1 MERIR
6 VSKVEGVYLL
16 RRGTRFDGTLHLMPH
31 HLVFSYLPSPPADA
45 PADAKP
51 PRQKEVWIT
60 YPMINY
66 CSLKPCPPILRQEPS
81 IRIRC
86 RDFTF
91 FAFFFPNEK
100 KARDVY
106 DSIRALSCKIGRLDK
121 LLAFS
126 YQPKPPEDQQNG
138 WDIYDA
144 RREWKRLGISPKDTE
159 KGWRISEVNVEYK
172 YAPTYPALLVVPTNV
187 SDSVLRYAGEYRSRQ
202 RIPALVYR
210 HPINNCSITRSS
222 QPTPGLRGNRNP
234 QDERLVAAIWA
245 TNRGWKPANTSSS
258 NSTELT
264 PDTSVVNLNDSSA
277 NSSFVG
283 TVDENTN
290 TGRTTADDLTASSE
304 TDPDAPKVYGA
315 QQRNLIVDA
324 RPTVNAY
331 AMQAVGLGS
340 EKMDYYPG
348 AEKAYLGIDNIHV
361 MRKSL
366 DTVIEALKESD
377 LVPFPP
383 NRQLLA
389 KSNWIKHIANI
400 LDGTALIARTV
411 GIMHSHVLIHCS
423 DGWDRTSQ
431 LSALSQILLDP
442 YYRTLEGFIVLV
454 EKDWLSFGHM
464 FRHRSGFLSHEKW
477 FTIENEKIERKSDG
491 TGGSNPFENALRGAR
506 GLFNR
511 HNESNES
518 LNQLPE
524 TNVPENGTDVAE
536 PTSAKPAQI
545 GAAEEHRITKVNEL
559 SPVFHQFLDCVYQLH
574 YQHPT
579 RFEFS
584 ERFLRRLLYHLYSCQ
599 YGTFLFDNEKER
611 IDTRAKERTRS
622 VWDYFLCRKQ
632 EFMNPNYEPEI
643 DDAVRGKERMIFP
656 RKGEARWWAECFGR
670 TDEEMNSFGSQLP
683 PTLTPQTSNA
693 STGRSGTS
701 TPIVQEPIVTGTET
715 AEGATGA
722 GTTVHPP
729 PTHAV
734 GDRSPMASNTPKPL
748 DAAAALG
755 QDLRQG
761 VMASFEK
768 LGFTGNG
775 NRAASPAA
783 ASSRPSEDVASD
795 IVKPSSDLS
804 ADMDTDRPAQD
815 VTQDTVDKKPEE
827 PIQDNENTSSGVKTE
842 QPTEPVSHQAVDLGL
857 GADIVE
863 KKAENRSRSRQK
875 PSQAVAAKK
884 EVEMEMQ

>member
-6 VSKVEGVYLL
+6 ISKVEGVYLL

-45 PADAKP
+45 PPNSKP

-66 CSLKPCPPILRQEPS
+66 CVLKPCPPVLRQESS

-91 FAFFFPNEK
+91 FAFFFPDEK

-106 DSIRALSCKIGRLDK
+106 ESIRALSCKIGRLDK

-126 YQPKPPEDQQNG
+126 YQPKPPEDKQDG
-138 WDIYDA
+138 WSIYDA
-144 RREWKRLGISPKDTE
+144 RREWRRLGISSKDTE
-159 KGWRISEVNVEYK
+159 KGWRISEVNIEYK
-172 YAPTYPALLVVPTNV
+172 YSATYPALIVVPTAV

-222 QPTPGLRGNRNP
+222 QPTPGLRGNRNA

-245 TNRGWKPANTSSS
+245 TNRGWKPTTTPSGSV
-258 NSTELT
+258 EFT
-264 PDTSVVNLNDSSA
+264 PDTSVVNLSESSA
-277 NSSFVG
+277 SSSFVG
-283 TVDENTN
+283 AGDGSENTGKP
-290 TGRTTADDLTASSE
+290 TVDDLTASSE
-304 TDPDAPKVYGA
+304 SDVDLPKVYGA

-340 EKMDYYPG
+340 EKMDHYPG

-366 DTVIEALKESD
+366 DMVVEALKESD

-477 FTIENEKIERKSDG
+477 FTIENEKIERKYDVPG
-491 TGGSNPFENALRGAR
+491 AGNAFENAIRGAR

-524 TNVPENGTDVAE
+524 TNLPDTVPDIPDA
-536 PTSAKPAQI
+536 PPLKPVQT
-545 GAAEEHRITKVNEL
+545 GAAEEHRVTKVNEL

-579 RFEFS
+579 RFEFN

-611 IDTRAKERTRS
+611 VETRAKERTRS

-632 EFMNPNYEPEI
+632 EFMNPKYDPEI

-670 TDEEMNSFGSQLP
+670 TDEEMNVFGPQAP
-683 PTLTPQTSNA
+683 PSLTPQTSNA
-693 STGRSGTS
+693 SHDRSGTS
-701 TPIVQEPIVTGTET
+701 TPIIHEPIVTGTET
-715 AEGATGA
+715 AESATGA
-722 GTTVHPP
+722 GAAVHSPR
-729 PTHAV
+729 TNAV
-734 GDRSPMASNTPKPL
+734 GDRSPRTSSTPKPL

-761 VMASFEK
+761 VIASFER
-768 LGFTGNG
+768 LGITGSSS
-775 NRAASPAA
+775 ASKGTSPPGER
-783 ASSRPSEDVASD
+783 SSEELAQEA
-795 IVKPSSDLS
+795 VKPSSKLNVDLEVVEKAEEVKKES
-804 ADMDTDRPAQD
+804 D
-815 VTQDTVDKKPEE
+815 VEL
-827 PIQDNENTSSGVKTE
+827 SE
-842 QPTEPVSHQAVDLGL
+842 QPTEENAKNGAGEIAEELAEQKPAQDPSLGLGL
-857 GADIVE
+857 GANIIE
-863 KKAENRSRSRQK
+863 KQAENRSRSRK
-875 PSQAVAAKK
+875 PSHNPEAK
-884 EVEMEMQ
+884 EVEIEMQ

>member
-1 MERIR
+1 M
-6 VSKVEGVYLL
+6 SKVEGVYLL

-31 HLVFSYLPSPPADA
+31 HIVFSYLPSPPVDA
-45 PADAKP
+45 APDAKP

-60 YPMINY
+60 YPMISY
-66 CSLKPCPPILRQEPS
+66 CCLKPCPPVLRQEPS

-91 FAFFFPNEK
+91 FAFFFPDEK

-126 YQPKPPEDQQNG
+126 YQPKPLEDQQQG

-144 RREWKRLGISPKDTE
+144 RREWKRLGISPKDSE
-159 KGWRISEVNVEYK
+159 KGWRISEINMEYK
-172 YAPTYPALLVVPTNV
+172 YSKTYPALLVVPSKV

-234 QDERLVAAIWA
+234 QDERLVAAIFA
-245 TNRGWKPANTSSS
+245 TNRGWKAANAPPQNTLDS
-258 NSTELT
+258 T
-264 PDTSVVNLNDSSA
+264 PDSSVVNLNESSA

-283 TVDENTN
+283 VVDAEAVKSGKTTV
-290 TGRTTADDLTASSE
+290 DDLTESSE
-304 TDPDAPKVYGA
+304 TDADIPKVYGA

-377 LVPFPP
+377 LVSFPP

-491 TGGSNPFENALRGAR
+491 QGGGNPFENALRGAR

-511 HNESNES
+511 QNESSES

-524 TNVPENGTDVAE
+524 TNGTENVTDITDTAS
-536 PTSAKPAQI
+536 PKPARI
-545 GAAEEHRITKVNEL
+545 GAAEEHRVTKPNEL

-611 IDTRAKERTRS
+611 MENNAKERTRS

-632 EFMNPNYEPEI
+632 EFMNPKYDPEI

-670 TDEEMNSFGSQLP
+670 TDEEMNVFGPQAP
-683 PTLTPQTSNA
+683 PNLTPQTS
-693 STGRSGTS
+693 SWKSGTN
-701 TPIVQEPIVTGTET
+701 TPILQEPIVTGTET

-722 GTTVHPP
+722 GTAIDLP

-734 GDRSPMASNTPKPL
+734 GERSTSVSSGSTPF
-748 DAAAALG
+748 DAATALG
-755 QDLRQG
+755 DLKQG
-761 VMASFEK
+761 FVASMEK
-768 LGFTGNG
+768 LGIG
-775 NRAASPAA
+775 SPGGL
-783 ASSRPSEDVASD
+783 STSRGVSTAHSGGRLSGDMGRDATR
-795 IVKPSSDLS
+795 LS
-804 ADMDTDRPAQD
+804 ADVGREPRRLSADLSGQNDRR
-815 VTQDTVDKKPEE
+815 E
-827 PIQDNENTSSGVKTE
+827 
-842 QPTEPVSHQAVDLGL
+842 
-857 GADIVE
+857 
-863 KKAENRSRSRQK
+863 RSRSK
-875 PSQAVAAKK
+875 SK
-884 EVEMEMQ
+884 EVEVEMQ

>member
-6 VSKVEGVYLL
+6 VSKVEDVYLL
-16 RRGTRFDGTLHLMPH
+16 RRGVRFDGTLHLMPH
-31 HLVFSYLPSPPADA
+31 HLVFSYLPSKPADA
-45 PADAKP
+45 PPDAKP

-60 YPMINY
+60 YPMVNY
-66 CSLKPCPPILRQEPS
+66 CCLKSCPPVMRQQPS

-91 FAFFFPNEK
+91 FAFFFPDEK

-126 YQPKPPEDQQNG
+126 YQPKPPEDQFNS

-144 RREWKRLGISPKDTE
+144 SREFKRLGISPKDSE
-159 KGWRISEVNVEYK
+159 KGWRISEINAEYK
-172 YAPTYPALLVVPTNV
+172 YSKTYPALIAVPSKV
-187 SDSVLRYAGEYRSRQ
+187 SDSVLRYAGAYRSRQ

-210 HPINNCSITRSS
+210 HPLNNCSITRSS
-222 QPTPGLRGNRNP
+222 QPTPGITGNRNP

-245 TNRGWKPANTSSS
+245 TNRGWNPAP
-258 NSTELT
+258 T
-264 PDTSVVNLNDSSA
+264 PDLARSTADLTIENGSSA
-277 NSSFVG
+277 DSSFVG
-283 TVDENTN
+283 IGDAEAVN
-290 TGRTTADDLTASSE
+290 TGRTLADDLSGSAESDE
-304 TDPDAPKVYGA
+304 NGPKVYGA

-340 EKMDYYPG
+340 EKMDHYPG

-366 DTVIEALKESD
+366 NTVIDALKESD
-377 LVPFPP
+377 LTSFPP
-383 NRQLLA
+383 NQQLLA
-389 KSNWIKHIANI
+389 KSGWVKHTANI
-400 LDGTALIARTV
+400 LDGVALIARRV
-411 GIMHSHVLIHCS
+411 GIMHSHALIHCS

-442 YYRTLEGFIVLV
+442 YYRTMEGFIVLV
-454 EKDWLSFGHM
+454 EKDWLSYGHM
-464 FRHRSGFLSHEKW
+464 FRHRTGFLSHEKW
-477 FTIENEKIERKSDG
+477 FSIENERIERKTDG
-491 TGGSNPFENALRGAR
+491 QGGGNAFENALRGAK
-506 GLFNR
+506 GFFNR
-511 HNESNES
+511 QNESNES

-524 TNVPENGTDVAE
+524 TNSTENVGGVSDATA
-536 PTSAKPAQI
+536 AKPSSKI
-545 GAAEEHRITKVNEL
+545 GAAEEHRVTKVNEL
-559 SPVFHQFLDCVYQLH
+559 SPVFHQFLDCVYQLQ

-611 IDTRAKERTRS
+611 MEAKAKERTRS

-632 EFMNPNYEPEI
+632 EFLNPKYDPVV
-643 DDAVRGKERMIFP
+643 DDSVRGKERMIFP

-670 TDEEMNSFGSQLP
+670 TDDEMNLYGPQLP
-683 PTLTPQTSNA
+683 PSLTPQTSNV
-693 STGRSGTS
+693 SNGRSGTN
-701 TPIVQEPIVTGTET
+701 TPLRNEPIVTGTET

-722 GTTVHPP
+722 GTTADLP

-734 GDRSPMASNTPKPL
+734 EERSSSVSAASPTPF

-755 QDLRQG
+755 QDLKQG
-761 VMASFEK
+761 LVAGMGR
-768 LGFTGNG
+768 LGIGG
-775 NRAASPAA
+775 LSP
-783 ASSRPSEDVASD
+783 RPSMESNR
-795 IVKPSSDLS
+795 PSPRLS
-804 ADMDTDRPAQD
+804 TDTSAQNDRQ
-815 VTQDTVDKKPEE
+815 
-827 PIQDNENTSSGVKTE
+827 
-842 QPTEPVSHQAVDLGL
+842 
-857 GADIVE
+857 
-863 KKAENRSRSRQK
+863 RSRSRGK
-875 PSQAVAAKK
+875 ETRGDV
-884 EVEMEMQ
+884 EVEMQ

>member
-1 MERIR
+1 
-6 VSKVEGVYLL
+6 
-16 RRGTRFDGTLHLMPH
+16 MPH
-31 HLVFSYLPSPPADA
+31 HIVFSYLPSPPPDT
-45 PADAKP
+45 PPDAKP

-60 YPMINY
+60 YPMISY
-66 CSLKPCPPILRQEPS
+66 CCLKPLPPVLRQEPS

-86 RDFTF
+86 RDFTY
-91 FAFFFPNEK
+91 FAFYFPDEK

-126 YQPKPPEDQQNG
+126 YSPKPPEDQQNG

-159 KGWRISEVNVEYK
+159 KGWRISEINLEYK
-172 YAPTYPALLVVPTNV
+172 VQKAHVYAQTCDLITKQYSKTYPALLVVPSNV

-245 TNRGWKPANTSSS
+245 TNRGWKATQPPTPRSAG
-258 NSTELT
+258 LT
-264 PDTSVVNLNDSSA
+264 PDSSVINLNESST

-283 TVDENTN
+283 VVDTETANPARTTVDN
-290 TGRTTADDLTASSE
+290 LTDSSE
-304 TDPDAPKVYGA
+304 STEADIPKVYGA

-366 DTVIEALKESD
+366 DTIIEALKDSD
-377 LVPFPP
+377 ITPLPP

-389 KSNWIKHIANI
+389 KSNWIKHISNI
-400 LDGTALIARTV
+400 LDGVALIARTV

-477 FTIENEKIERKSDG
+477 FTIENERIERD
-491 TGGSNPFENALRGAR
+491 TPGGSNPFENALRGAR

-524 TNVPENGTDVAE
+524 TNNTENVADATDTA
-536 PTSAKPAQI
+536 PPKPSKF
-545 GAAEEHRITKVNEL
+545 GAAEEHRVTKVNEL
-559 SPVFHQFLDCVYQLH
+559 SPVFHQFLDCVFQLVH
-574 YQHPT
+574 QHPT

-611 IDTRAKERTRS
+611 IDTRARERTRS

-632 EFMNPNYEPEI
+632 EFMNPNYDPEI
-643 DDAVRGKERMIFP
+643 DDSVRGKERMIFP

-670 TDEEMNSFGSQLP
+670 TDEEMNVVGPQAP
-683 PTLTPQTSNA
+683 PNLTPQTSNV
-693 STGRSGTS
+693 SNGRSGTS
-701 TPIVQEPIVTGTET
+701 TPIPEEPIVTGTES

-722 GTTVHPP
+722 GSTAELP
-729 PTHAV
+729 PTHAI
-734 GDRSPMASNTPKPL
+734 GERPASVPITPSPL

-755 QDLRQG
+755 QDFRQG
-761 VMASFEK
+761 LVAGIEK
-768 LGFTGNG
+768 LGIGKTGVSG
-775 NRAASPAA
+775 PDKGASPV
-783 ASSRPSEDVASD
+783 SGQSR
-795 IVKPSSDLS
+795 LS
-804 ADMDTDRPAQD
+804 ADVGREATRLSADL
-815 VTQDTVDKKPEE
+815 
-827 PIQDNENTSSGVKTE
+827 NEQNGRERS
-842 QPTEPVSHQAVDLGL
+842 Q
-857 GADIVE
+857 
-863 KKAENRSRSRQK
+863 SRSKGEEVRQEI
-875 PSQAVAAKK
+875 
-884 EVEMEMQ
+884 EVEMQ

>member
-16 RRGTRFDGTLHLMPH
+16 RRGTRLDGTLHLMPH
-31 HLVFSYLPSPPADA
+31 HMVFSYLPSAPADA
-45 PADAKP
+45 PPDAKP
-51 PRQKEVWIT
+51 PRQKETWIT

-66 CSLKPCPPILRQEPS
+66 CCLKPCPPMLRQEAS

-91 FAFFFPNEK
+91 FAFFFPDEK

-106 DSIRALSCKIGRLDK
+106 DSIRALSCRIGRLDK

-138 WDIYDA
+138 WAIYDA

-159 KGWRISEVNVEYK
+159 KGWRVSEINIEYK
-172 YAPTYPALLVVPTNV
+172 YSATYPALLVVPTNV

-210 HPINNCSITRSS
+210 HPVNNCSITRSS
-222 QPTPGLRGNRNP
+222 QPTPGLRGNRNA

-245 TNRGWKPANTSSS
+245 TNRGWKPATAPSSAS
-258 NSTELT
+258 ADFT
-264 PDTSVVNLNDSSA
+264 PDSSVVNLNESSA

-283 TVDENTN
+283 TLDAERPKAT
-290 TGRTTADDLTASSE
+290 RTTADDLTGSSE
-304 TDPDAPKVYGA
+304 TDPDLPKVYGA

-340 EKMDYYPG
+340 ERMDYYPG

-366 DTVIEALKESD
+366 DTVIDALKESD
-377 LVPFPP
+377 LVSFTP

-400 LDGTALIARTV
+400 LEGTALIARTV

-477 FTIENEKIERKSDG
+477 FTIENEKIERKHDG
-491 TGGSNPFENALRGAR
+491 QGGSNPFENALRGAR

-511 HNESNES
+511 HNDSNES

-524 TNVPENGTDVAE
+524 TNSTDNVTDVADTAL
-536 PTSAKPAQI
+536 PKPAHV
-545 GAAEEHRITKVNEL
+545 GAAEEHRVTKVNEL

-574 YQHPT
+574 YQYPT
-579 RFEFS
+579 RFEFN
-584 ERFLRRLLYHLYSCQ
+584 ERFLKRLLYHLYSCQ

-611 IDTRAKERTRS
+611 VDNRAKERTRS

-632 EFMNPNYEPEI
+632 EFMNPKYDPDI

-656 RKGEARWWAECFGR
+656 RKGEVRWWAEYFGR
-670 TDEEMNSFGSQLP
+670 TDEEMNSFGPQAPSNLI
-683 PTLTPQTSNA
+683 PQTSNA
-693 STGRSGTS
+693 SSGRSGTS
-701 TPIVQEPIVTGTET
+701 TPIPQEPIVTGTET

-722 GTTVHPP
+722 GTTASPP
-729 PTHAV
+729 PAFAV
-734 GDRSPMASNTPKPL
+734 GDQSPNHSVSNTPKPF

-761 VMASFEK
+761 VLAGFEK
-768 LGFTGNG
+768 LGITGNG
-775 NRAASPAA
+775 SRVAKPA
-783 ASSRPSEDVASD
+783 ASSSEPTEDVRRDA
-795 IVKPSSDLS
+795 VKPSSDYSTDRSSHTS
-804 ADMDTDRPAQD
+804 ADKSVDHATQQSTDEGAGPLTD
-815 VTQDTVDKKPEE
+815 PTVREA
-827 PIQDNENTSSGVKTE
+827 
-842 QPTEPVSHQAVDLGL
+842 TEPEPTPDVDLGL
-857 GADIVE
+857 GADLVE
-863 KKAENRSRSRQK
+863 TKVENRSRSRK
-875 PSQAVAAKK
+875 PSQNREVKD
-884 EVEMEMQ
+884 EVEMDMQ

>member
-1 MERIR
+1 
-6 VSKVEGVYLL
+6 VEQY
-16 RRGTRFDGTLHLMPH
+16 
-31 HLVFSYLPSPPADA
+31 SA
-45 PADAKP
+45 
-51 PRQKEVWIT
+51 
-60 YPMINY
+60 
-66 CSLKPCPPILRQEPS
+66 
-81 IRIRC
+81 
-86 RDFTF
+86 
-91 FAFFFPNEK
+91 
-100 KARDVY
+100 
-106 DSIRALSCKIGRLDK
+106 
-121 LLAFS
+121 
-126 YQPKPPEDQQNG
+126 
-138 WDIYDA
+138 
-144 RREWKRLGISPKDTE
+144 
-159 KGWRISEVNVEYK
+159 
-172 YAPTYPALLVVPTNV
+172 TYPALLVVPTNV
-187 SDSVLRYAGEYRSRQ
+187 SDSVLRYAGEYRSRH

-210 HPINNCSITRSS
+210 HPVNNCSITRSS
-222 QPTPGLRGNRNP
+222 QPTPGLRGNRNA

-245 TNRGWKPANTSSS
+245 TNRGWKAANAPSGSA
-258 NSTELT
+258 EFT
-264 PDTSVVNLNDSSA
+264 PDTSVFNLDESSI
-277 NSSFVG
+277 NSLFVG
-283 TVDENTN
+283 AMDAETQKN
-290 TGRTTADDLTASSE
+290 GRTTAEDLTGSGE
-304 TDPDAPKVYGA
+304 TDLDLPKVYGA

-366 DTVIEALKESD
+366 DTVIDALKESD
-377 LVPFPP
+377 LVSFPP

-442 YYRTLEGFIVLV
+442 YYRTLEGFIVLI

-477 FTIENEKIERKSDG
+477 FTIENEKIERKHDG
-491 TGGSNPFENALRGAR
+491 QGGSNPFENALRGAR

-524 TNVPENGTDVAE
+524 TNVGENVTDATDTAS
-536 PTSAKPAQI
+536 PKPAPI
-545 GAAEEHRITKVNEL
+545 GAAEEHRVTKVNEL

-632 EFMNPNYEPEI
+632 EFMNPKYEPEI
-643 DDAVRGKERMIFP
+643 DDGVRGKERMIFP

-670 TDEEMNSFGSQLP
+670 TDEEMNVFGPQAP
-683 PTLTPQTSNA
+683 PNLTPQTSNT
-693 STGRSGTS
+693 SNGRSGTS
-701 TPIVQEPIVTGTET
+701 TPISHEPVVTGTES

-722 GTTVHPP
+722 GTTAILP

-734 GDRSPMASNTPKPL
+734 EGRSSNVSSTSRPF
-748 DAAAALG
+748 DTAAALG

-768 LGFTGNG
+768 LGITGNA
-775 NRAASPAA
+775 NRESTPAA
-783 ASSRPSEDVASD
+783 GSGRPSEDVGREA
-795 IVKPSSDLS
+795 VKTSSDLS
-804 ADMDTDRPAQD
+804 VDAKVDRSVDEAPVQASEQITDHD
-815 VTQDTVDKKPEE
+815 VVGSANDPLKP
-827 PIQDNENTSSGVKTE
+827 TSE
-842 QPTEPVSHQAVDLGL
+842 QPAEPAPSQEVGLGL
-857 GADIVE
+857 GADLVE
-863 KKAENRSRSRQK
+863 KKAENRSRSRK
-875 PSQAVAAKK
+875 PSQVAEVKK
-884 EVEMEMQ
+884 EVDMEMQ

>member
-1 MERIR
+1 MAQY
-6 VSKVEGVYLL
+6 S
-16 RRGTRFDGTLHLMPH
+16 
-31 HLVFSYLPSPPADA
+31 A
-45 PADAKP
+45 
-51 PRQKEVWIT
+51 
-60 YPMINY
+60 
-66 CSLKPCPPILRQEPS
+66 
-81 IRIRC
+81 
-86 RDFTF
+86 
-91 FAFFFPNEK
+91 
-100 KARDVY
+100 
-106 DSIRALSCKIGRLDK
+106 
-121 LLAFS
+121 
-126 YQPKPPEDQQNG
+126 
-138 WDIYDA
+138 
-144 RREWKRLGISPKDTE
+144 
-159 KGWRISEVNVEYK
+159 
-172 YAPTYPALLVVPTNV
+172 TYPALIVVPTVV

-222 QPTPGLRGNRNP
+222 QPTPGLRGNRNA

-245 TNRGWKPANTSSS
+245 TNRGWKPTTTPSGSV
-258 NSTELT
+258 EFT
-264 PDTSVVNLNDSSA
+264 PDTSVVNLSESSA
-277 NSSFVG
+277 SSSFVG
-283 TVDENTN
+283 AGDGPENPGKTTV
-290 TGRTTADDLTASSE
+290 DDLTGSSE
-304 TDPDAPKVYGA
+304 TDADLPRVYGA

-340 EKMDYYPG
+340 EKMDHYPG

-366 DTVIEALKESD
+366 DMVVEALKESD

-477 FTIENEKIERKSDG
+477 FTIENEKIERKYDG
-491 TGGSNPFENALRGAR
+491 PGGGNAFENALRGAR

-524 TNVPENGTDVAE
+524 TNLPDNLPDIPDA
-536 PTSAKPAQI
+536 PPSKPVQT
-545 GAAEEHRITKVNEL
+545 GAAEEHRVTKVNEL

-579 RFEFS
+579 RFEFN

-611 IDTRAKERTRS
+611 VETRAKERTRS

-632 EFMNPNYEPEI
+632 EFMNPKYDPEV

-670 TDEEMNSFGSQLP
+670 TDEEMNVFGPQAP
-683 PTLTPQTSNA
+683 PNLTPQTSNA
-693 STGRSGTS
+693 SNNRSGSS
-701 TPIVQEPIVTGTET
+701 TPLIQEPVVTGVET
-715 AEGATGA
+715 AESATGA
-722 GTTVHPP
+722 GTTVHPSR
-729 PTHAV
+729 THAV
-734 GDRSPMASNTPKPL
+734 DDRSPRVSSTPKPL

-761 VMASFEK
+761 VMASFER
-768 LGFTGNG
+768 LGITGNG
-775 NRAASPAA
+775 NASKETSPPEGG
-783 ASSRPSEDVASD
+783 SRMSEDFAQEA
-795 IVKPSSDLS
+795 VKPSSKLDPDLK
-804 ADMDTDRPAQD
+804 
-815 VTQDTVDKKPEE
+815 VGE
-827 PIQDNENTSSGVKTE
+827 KTE
-842 QPTEPVSHQAVDLGL
+842 EAKKESEIRPSDQSAQENAKTEVEETAEQPVVQELALDPGLGL
-857 GADIVE
+857 GANIVE
-863 KKAENRSRSRQK
+863 KQAENRSRSRK
-875 PSQAVAAKK
+875 PSHNPEAKK
-884 EVEMEMQ
+884 EVEIEMQ